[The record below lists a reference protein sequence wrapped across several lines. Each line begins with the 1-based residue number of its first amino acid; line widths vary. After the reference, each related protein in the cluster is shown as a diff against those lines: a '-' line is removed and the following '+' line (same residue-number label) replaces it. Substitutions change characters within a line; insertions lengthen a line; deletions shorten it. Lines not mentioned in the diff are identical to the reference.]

1 MKGLYI
7 EYNINSIKIL
17 YIRIV
22 TYKIVRPQKFIWHY
36 VKISIKNQNIRF
48 YINETSLMTDLNK
61 MTINSARL

>member
-22 TYKIVRPQKFIWHY
+22 TYKIVRPQKFIWHMLRFQS
-36 VKISIKNQNIRF
+36 KIKILDFI
-48 YINETSLMTDLNK
+48 
-61 MTINSARL
+61 